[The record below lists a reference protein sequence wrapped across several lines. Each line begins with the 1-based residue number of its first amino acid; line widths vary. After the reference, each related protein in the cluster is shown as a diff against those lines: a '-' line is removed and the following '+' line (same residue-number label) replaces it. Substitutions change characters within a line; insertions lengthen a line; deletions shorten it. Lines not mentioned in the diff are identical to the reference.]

1 MHHSFLD
8 ALSYSDGPLHGWDPR
23 VKLMAALVTIFCTA
37 STPFPRFGALA
48 ATILILMAISTF
60 SKLPPLQIV
69 KKISMV
75 LPFVLIASIS
85 LIIAD
90 SENRAEI
97 LARLIFLIMK
107 AAASVG
113 ALIILSSTTK
123 FHETLKGMRW
133 IGIPRI
139 ITALISFMYSFE
151 FILIDEFQRLSTGRK
166 SRDVAPG
173 IILTWRSRAWM
184 LGTFFIRSME
194 RSARI
199 HNAMLARGYC
209 GEIKSFDSSSP
220 VPSNQIAM
228 ATIYSAMLILIRS
241 GVVL

>member
-8 ALSYSDGPLHGWDPR
+8 GLSYGDGPLHKCDPR
-23 VKLMAALVTIFCTA
+23 VKLIAALVTIICAA

-48 ATILILMAISTF
+48 GIILILMAISMLA
-60 SKLPPLQIV
+60 KLPPLKML

-75 LPFVLIASIS
+75 IPFVLIASIS
-85 LIIAD
+85 LIVAG

-97 LARLIFLIMK
+97 LAKLIFVIMK

-113 ALIILSSTTK
+113 ALVILSSTTK
-123 FHETLKGMRW
+123 FHEMLKAMRW

-151 FILIDEFQRLSTGRK
+151 FILIDEFQRLGTGRK

-173 IILTWRSRAWM
+173 IILAWRSRAWM

-209 GEIKSFDSSSP
+209 GEVKSFEDSSP
-220 VPSNQIAM
+220 VPFNQIAM
-228 ATIYSAMLILIRS
+228 AAIYIAMLILIRS
-241 GVVL
+241 GVIL